1 MIFRYFLTIA
11 LALAATVEAAPP
23 KPRAVEPAASKLRPA
38 EDAFLRA
45 YEAYRAGDPL
55 KLARYS
61 AGLEDHVLAPYLEY
75 WALRFRLN
83 ELSAGEARDFLARR
97 AGSYLADRLRSDW
110 LKALGRRA
118 EWQTFDLELAP
129 LVQEDLEVRCYG
141 WLSRLARSDDG
152 VHNEVKAMWLEP
164 KEPPEGCATLA
175 EKLINDGRVR

>member
-23 KPRAVEPAASKLRPA
+23 RSRAVEPAASKSRPA

-83 ELSAGEARDFLARR
+83 ELSTSEARDFLSRR

-129 LVQEDLEVRCYG
+129 LVQDDL
-141 WLSRLARSDDG
+141 
-152 VHNEVKAMWLEP
+152 
-164 KEPPEGCATLA
+164 
-175 EKLINDGRVR
+175 